1 MFKRI
6 LIGYDGSE
14 AADKAFDYA
23 VDLAVK
29 YAAELHVLSVVRP
42 PDVPD
47 DARDVVQAEIAMEY
61 FEERFA
67 QLAERAKRSG
77 VDARC
82 KVMVGH
88 PAEELVKQ
96 AEADGADL
104 VVTGHRGTGMFE
116 RWLLGSV
123 SRMVIAHARCP
134 VLVVR

>member
-23 VDLAVK
+23 VDLAAK
-29 YAAELHVLSVVRP
+29 YGAELHVLSVVRP
-42 PDVPD
+42 PDFPNS
-47 DARDVVQAEIAMEY
+47 ATDVAQAEISMEH

-67 QLAERAKRSG
+67 SLGDRAREHGAKI
-77 VDARC
+77 DC
-82 KVMVGH
+82 KLVVGH

-96 AEADGADL
+96 AEADSADL

-123 SRMVIAHARCP
+123 SRMVIAHAPCP